1 VSALPS
7 YAELFSLSG
16 KNVVVTGAA
25 SGIGKATAWL
35 LADAG
40 ARVVIAD
47 NQIEA
52 ATAVAGEIGRGAY
65 ALAFDLRDDA
75 SIAAL
80 FEQTSRNSG
89 SVDVLINNAGIYPR
103 YAFDELTEQAWQEM
117 QRINTWGCFVAMRE
131 AARWM
136 RQRGQGGRVINLSSI
151 GALRTAVNDQLAYN
165 ASKAALDS
173 MTLSAAQELAPYN
186 ILVNSICP
194 GAVRPLDPKPRPAHH
209 APPTGP
215 LLAEGRML
223 LGRPAMPAE
232 IAGPILMLASAAGG
246 YITGQTIAIDGGFSL
261 S

>member
-1 VSALPS
+1 MSAALS
-7 YAELFSLSG
+7 FAELFSVGG
-16 KNVVVTGAA
+16 KTAVVTGAA

-40 ARVVIAD
+40 ARVIVAD

-52 ATAVAGEIGRGAY
+52 ATVVASDIGRGAY
-65 ALAFDLRDDA
+65 ALGFDLRDDE
-75 SIAAL
+75 SIARL
-80 FEQTSRNSG
+80 FADTSRESG
-89 SVDVLINNAGIYPR
+89 SVDILINNAGIYPR
-103 YAFDELTEQAWQEM
+103 YAFDELTEAAWQEM
-117 QRINTWGCFVAMRE
+117 QRVNTWGCFVAMRE

-136 RQRGQGGRVINLSSI
+136 KHRGQGGRIINISSI

-173 MTLSAAQELAPYN
+173 MTLSAALELAAHN

-194 GAVRPLDPKPRPAHH
+194 GAVRPLDPKPRPAYHTS
-209 APPTGP
+209 PSGP

-223 LGRPAMPAE
+223 LGRPALPAE